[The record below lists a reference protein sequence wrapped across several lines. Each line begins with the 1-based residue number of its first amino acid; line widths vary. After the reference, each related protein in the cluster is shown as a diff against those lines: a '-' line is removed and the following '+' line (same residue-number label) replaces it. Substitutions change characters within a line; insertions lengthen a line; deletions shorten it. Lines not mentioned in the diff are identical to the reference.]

1 MFAVMAQRALA
12 LYPVPQLE
20 RWHMQPMRWQFER
33 SGHQSW
39 YWEKQK
45 LGAERM
51 SLRVGP
57 FPSFTSCLV
66 DAQQKGFNP
75 GRAERRKLPRTVTT
89 AMPEARRLLSDA
101 VMRMKRS

>member
-1 MFAVMAQRALA
+1 
-12 LYPVPQLE
+12 
-20 RWHMQPMRWQFER
+20 MQAMRWQFER
-33 SGHQSW
+33 YGHECW

-66 DAQQKGFNP
+66 DAQQKGFSAS
-75 GRAERRKLPRTVTT
+75 RAERRKLPRTAST
-89 AMPEARRLLSDA
+89 AIPEERRL
-101 VMRMKRS
+101 